1 MDYEKQLEAVINY
14 IKSGEKHEEDFTIGM
29 EMEHFIV
36 DKDSL
41 KTVSYWG
48 ENGVG
53 ATLRELHEGGC
64 AAYKEGDFILGL
76 ENDDLS
82 VSTEPGSQ
90 FEVALSSKWNID
102 ELKDIYLKT

>member
-41 KTVSYWG
+41 KTVSYWEKTASAQLS
-48 ENGVG
+48 ENF
-53 ATLRELHEGGC
+53 T
-64 AAYKEGDFILGL
+64 KEDVPPTRKEILSL
-76 ENDDLS
+76 DLKMMICRCLQNQEVNS
-82 VSTEPGSQ
+82 KSPCHRSGTST
-90 FEVALSSKWNID
+90 N
-102 ELKDIYLKT
+102 